1 MDRLRRDPLY
11 LDLALYGLAAAFA
24 VYTALASSLPAHRF
38 WGAVVLGGYIP
49 AALLT
54 IMFLTRYAAPVRNR
68 LTVAI
73 GCGIAVTA
81 FPLLAEAIQRAQ
93 GTAGRAQEEVLVIED
108 SGVRLWETGNPYL
121 TTPEIAA
128 LADPISGYNPYQP
141 GMSLFGLPR
150 AWFGEHWF
158 TDARIYFA
166 AATVA
171 AVWLALRMLR
181 ERGLTTSASV
191 RAIQAVFVVPVC
203 ALTLATGGDDL
214 PVVALGVLALAAS
227 ATDRA
232 VVAGIAIGLAAAL
245 KLFAWPVLVVI
256 AVLAWRKGMLG
267 RFALPAVALPVVT
280 LLPVVLRDFR
290 AFYDNVIGYPLGE
303 GVIQSTAASP
313 LPGYLIAQHLPGG
326 RTITL
331 LLLGVAAVGFA
342 AYLWRRPIRFAH
354 QAAALCAVGLLLAMC
369 LMPSSRFGYLLY
381 PAVFGIWWWVLR
393 ETEQPRSPWSSGI
406 AEHSDVVTGVVTGVE
421 PGVAEPHIEVVSETV
436 AEPGE
441 SVINAETERDD
452 PIQPR

>member
-1 MDRLRRDPLY
+1 MEHSRRPLY

-24 VYTALASSLPAHRF
+24 VYTALASTLPAHRF
-38 WGAVVLGGYIP
+38 WGAVVLGGYVP

-54 IMFLTRYAAPVRNR
+54 VMLLTRYAPPVRNR

-73 GCGIAVTA
+73 GCGVAVA
-81 FPLLAEAIQRAQ
+81 GFPLLAEAVQRAQ
-93 GTAGRAQEEVLVIED
+93 GIAGRAQEEVLVIED
-108 SGVRLWETGNPYL
+108 SGIRLWESGNPYL

-128 LADPISGYNPYQP
+128 LADPVSGYNPYQP
-141 GMSLFGLPR
+141 GMALFGLPR

-181 ERGLTTSASV
+181 ERGLTTGASV
-191 RAIQAVFVVPVC
+191 RAVQAVFVVPVC

-214 PVVALGVLALAAS
+214 PVVALGVLALAAL

-232 VVAGIAIGLAAAL
+232 VTAGIAIGIAAAL
-245 KLFAWPVLVVI
+245 KLFAWPVLIVV
-256 AVLAWRKGMLG
+256 AVLAWRRGVFG
-267 RFALPAVALPVVT
+267 RFAVPALALPAVT
-280 LLPVVLRDFR
+280 LLPVVLRDFD

-303 GVIQSTAASP
+303 GVVQSTAASP
-313 LPGYLIAQHLPGG
+313 LPGYLIAQNLPGG
-326 RTITL
+326 RTIAL
-331 LLLGVAAVGFA
+331 LLLGVSAVGFA
-342 AYLWRRPIRFAH
+342 VYLWRRPLRFAH
-354 QAAALCAVGLLLAMC
+354 QAAAMCAVGLLLAMC

-393 ETEQPRSPWSSGI
+393 ETEQPRSPWSSHI
-406 AEHSDVVTGVVTGVE
+406 AAQPGVVG
-421 PGVAEPHIEVVSETV
+421 AADAEVVSTTD
-436 AEPGE
+436 ASAGE
-441 SVINAETERDD
+441 SVISAETEHDD